1 MSDILI
7 KGMEMPKN
15 YPYRLTIEA
24 DGTVMEHC
32 FGYKA
37 KAIEIPPH
45 GRLIDSD
52 KLLEELSECEM
63 KTYGY
68 KGSCDECE
76 DRNIC
81 RERILIQRIKEAPTA
96 LEASE

>member
-1 MSDILI
+1 MDILI
-7 KGMEMPKN
+7 KNMELPKN

-45 GRLIDSD
+45 GELIERD
-52 KLLEELSECEM
+52 KILE
-63 KTYGY
+63 YI
-68 KGSCDECE
+68 E
-76 DRNIC
+76 DHETLNIGT
-81 RERILIQRIKEAPTA
+81 LYDVIQDAPTV
-96 LEASE
+96 LEANND